1 MELSAVQT
9 RRAAPALEEAGTEKD
24 LYRLCDFTMASL
36 LLPPTQ
42 DADSETL
49 FARSSSSSASSSA
62 TAALSPD
69 ASLAAQVRG
78 SATLQNAVDSLTSI
92 FVEAARVSARAEE
105 LSLFLTGECG
115 VGDAR
120 AAAVVETYRAKSG
133 ELLAVLSR
141 YSADGGPLPELIG
154 VDWDLSFTAK
164 SGDGERYYD
173 PVYKVQFI
181 IRRPT
186 CVSLGA
192 DAFIASIKSSS
203 GVRNV
208 DVSVRDRD
216 VFEVRFECGYED
228 MSSLVDSF
236 SSAITSAELAAKG
249 RI

>member
-9 RRAAPALEEAGTEKD
+9 RRAASALEEAGTEAD
-24 LYRLCDFTMASL
+24 LYRLCDFTMSSL

-42 DADSETL
+42 DSDSEMSL
-49 FARSSSSSASSSA
+49 PRSSSSSSSSSA
-62 TAALSPD
+62 APGPD
-69 ASLAAQVRG
+69 ASLAARVRG
-78 SATLQNAVDSLTSI
+78 SAALQSAVDSLASI

-115 VGDAR
+115 VSDAR

-154 VDWDLSFTAK
+154 VEWDLSFTAR
-164 SGDGERYYD
+164 SGGGERYYD
-173 PVYKVQFI
+173 PVYKVQLML
-181 IRRPT
+181 RRPA
-186 CVSLGA
+186 CVSLGV
-192 DAFIASIKSSS
+192 DASIASIKSSS
-203 GVRNV
+203 GVRKV
-208 DVSVRDRD
+208 DVNVRDSD

-236 SSAITSAELAAKG
+236 SSAITSASDC
-249 RI
+249 